1 MNEAVPFLKEWFIR
15 FLQNRDLVRKNIV
28 GIGSEE
34 GFDFKVIY
42 KDKAVNFLIMPI
54 LERSILEVI
63 NNKSNNENLGLV
75 TLNSFQNLKFL
86 YANWEKFKGM
96 GFLSLYFVNP
106 FSNADKAW
114 ILNPYIHD
122 RICDK
127 NSLEMGLK
135 AMAEMVEPINYEKAM
150 ERLRLERQAAGLQ
163 SR

>member
-1 MNEAVPFLKEWFIR
+1 MDEAVPFLKEWFIR

-34 GFDFKVIY
+34 GFDFKVNY
-42 KDKAVNFLIMPI
+42 KDKAVNFLIIPI
-54 LERSILEVI
+54 LERSILEII
-63 NNKSNNENLGLV
+63 NNESNNGNLGV
-75 TLNSFQNLKFL
+75 VALNNFQNIKFL
-86 YANWEKFKGM
+86 YVNWEKFKGM
-96 GFLSLYFVNP
+96 RFLSLYFVNP